1 MTGWK
6 RQKKLKSEGR
16 MEHFAESVGR
26 EIREAVRD
34 YFQVPSLQ
42 GPALACAE
50 EKLRGGMPCGKLTVL
65 HYHAF
70 GGSDPA
76 VYRAA
81 AAVELMIL
89 GADIIDDL
97 QDRDDQDSAWN
108 RIRPEVAL
116 NIAVGMTILS
126 QQLLLTGSFPLE
138 RVHLA
143 VQFMNARTLAALN
156 GQTTDLLNEIR
167 DEEDYLAMIREKSA
181 GFVVAACMIG
191 TVLAT
196 GEVKE
201 EVAEYAE
208 ELGMAEQI
216 KNDANDLLNR
226 QKGDLLSRKRTLSTL
241 FLLQYLPE
249 NSRWIADYFDGM
261 LEPEEM
267 IGRMDEFERV
277 LEETGAYL
285 YTSVMIRTRS
295 YRFVELVNKLD
306 IDAYWKNRIL
316 ALAE

>member
-1 MTGWK
+1 M
-6 RQKKLKSEGR
+6 
-16 MEHFAESVGR
+16 
-26 EIREAVRD
+26 
-34 YFQVPSLQ
+34 
-42 GPALACAE
+42 
-50 EKLRGGMPCGKLTVL
+50 
-65 HYHAF
+65 
-70 GGSDPA
+70 
-76 VYRAA
+76 
-81 AAVELMIL
+81 
-89 GADIIDDL
+89 
-97 QDRDDQDSAWN
+97 
-108 RIRPEVAL
+108 
-116 NIAVGMTILS
+116 
-126 QQLLLTGSFPLE
+126 
-138 RVHLA
+138 
-143 VQFMNARTLAALN
+143 
-156 GQTTDLLNEIR
+156 
-167 DEEDYLAMIREKSA
+167 AMIREKSA